1 MFQVGSIIIYKNT
14 CAIVREKSLDKFL
27 IEYANTNGKKTTFD
41 TQKIREKDGILLH
54 KGECKNLSEV
64 FDLSNNT
71 DIIEKF
77 QSTLS
82 EGHELLTSDEQTAK
96 NPINLKDLAEL
107 TLGHFNCNE
116 SYAFFKAVSNSD
128 FFAFSPDG
136 NETSPSE
143 ECQVY
148 FLPRDMNEIEK
159 LRAKEKEKEQE
170 LQIRQEFIQRLKQKK
185 IKLPEDSKFMQEIEA
200 FVLCKTDKSK
210 VLKDAGLSE
219 KIEKAHK
226 LLIDTGFWN
235 IERNPHP
242 TRRNL
247 SMQSATEHLM
257 SPPEEERLEVNH
269 IAYAIDNAW
278 STDPDD
284 AIAFDG
290 EYLWVHVAD
299 PASTV
304 YPDTKID
311 IAARNRGSTLYIPE
325 GAARMLAEESLED
338 YALGLSEPRKKSKAL
353 SFRIKLN
360 ETGAIEDT
368 RVFKTLVYVERLTY
382 EEASE
387 QKNSEKLKPLF
398 DIAEINIKRRK
409 NSGAVFIELPE
420 VHINVDSDKKVSIEE
435 SSQNEASIVV
445 REAMLLAGEA
455 AAKFA
460 FKNNLPFPYISQES
474 PDLPKDLPE
483 GLAGQYKLRRSM
495 RSRSVGITPS
505 AHAGLGLGM
514 YSQVTSPLRRY
525 GDLVAHQQLRA
536 FIDGKEPLNK
546 DSMLERIAAGDAASS
561 SVVKADRESR
571 LHWTLIYLLQN
582 PQWTGEGIC
591 VEQRGKQSVFIIPS
605 LAQETLIT
613 TGGNYQ
619 LNEKVTLRAGN
630 INIPELNVDFIIC

>member
-27 IEYANTNGKKTTFD
+27 IEFPNINSKKTSFD
-41 TQKIREKDGILLH
+41 SQKIREKDGILLH

-64 FDLSNNT
+64 FELSNNL
-71 DIIEKF
+71 DIIENF
-77 QSTLS
+77 QAALA
-82 EGHELLTSDEQTAK
+82 EGHELLTSDEETATS
-96 NPINLKDLAEL
+96 PINLKDLAEL
-107 TLGHFNCNE
+107 TLGQFNCNE
-116 SYAFFKAVSNSD
+116 SYAFFKAVSNSQY
-128 FFAFSPDG
+128 FAISQEGHG
-136 NETSPSE
+136 NSST
-143 ECQVY
+143 ECEVY
-148 FLPRDMNEIEK
+148 FLPRNMEEIERLK
-159 LRAKEKEKEQE
+159 AKEKEKELEAQVR
-170 LQIRQEFIQRLKQKK
+170 LEFIQRLKQKK
-185 IKLPEDSKFMQEIEA
+185 INLPEDSKFMQEIEA
-200 FVLCKTDKSK
+200 LVLGKTDKSK
-210 VLKDAGLSE
+210 ILKDAGLSE

-235 IERNPHP
+235 IEKNPHP
-242 TRRNL
+242 ARRNL
-247 SMQSATEHLM
+247 SMQSATEHLS
-257 SPPEEERLEVNH
+257 SPPEEERLEVEH

-304 YPDTKID
+304 SPDSKID

-338 YALGLSEPRKKSKAL
+338 YALGLSEPGKKSKAL

-368 RVFKTLVYVERLTY
+368 KVFKTLVYVERLTY

-387 QKNSEKLKPLF
+387 QKDSEKLKALF
-398 DIAEINIKRRK
+398 DIADLNIQRRK

-420 VHINVDSDKKVSIEE
+420 VHINVDKDKKVTIQE
-435 SSQNEASIVV
+435 SFHNEASIVV

-460 FKNNLPFPYISQES
+460 FKNNLPFPYISQDS

-505 AHAGLGLGM
+505 AHAGLGIGM

-536 FIDGKEPLNK
+536 FIDGKELLNK

-591 VEQRGKQSVFIIPS
+591 VEQRGKQSVFLIPS